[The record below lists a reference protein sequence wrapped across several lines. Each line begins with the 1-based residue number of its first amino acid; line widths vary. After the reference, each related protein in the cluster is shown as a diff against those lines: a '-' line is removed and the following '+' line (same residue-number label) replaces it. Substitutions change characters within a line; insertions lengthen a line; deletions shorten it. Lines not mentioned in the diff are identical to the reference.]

1 MHRDRWGRL
10 LRRLGVIAVT
20 VGVIG
25 IAVGT
30 VHVAAEWRAAEAPL
44 DVSPVSMETI
54 TAESQA
60 EAGRAAVLA
69 GRVADVVSVVDG
81 LQSAIST
88 ANTNTAADSKHAS
101 ELQGQLART
110 SARLKDLQS
119 QLEAAQAR
127 LAQLNAAAA
136 RQAALNAAARASR
149 SASGSS
155 GSGGHAARQG
165 GEPGDDGDGE
175 IDDH

>member
-1 MHRDRWGRL
+1 M
-10 LRRLGVIAVT
+10 GVIALT
-20 VGVIG
+20 LGVIG
-25 IAVGT
+25 IGVGT
-30 VHVAAEWRAAEAPL
+30 VRLASEWRAAEAPL
-44 DVSPVSMETI
+44 DVAPVSMETI
-54 TAESQA
+54 TAASQA

-69 GRVADVVSVVDG
+69 GRVADVAAVVDG

-88 ANTNTAADSKHAS
+88 ANTNTATDSKHAS
-101 ELQGQLART
+101 ELQDQLART

-119 QLEAAQAR
+119 QLKAAQAR

-149 SASGSS
+149 SASGSGG
-155 GSGGHAARQG
+155 GSHAARQG
-165 GEPGDDGDGE
+165 REHDDDGEGE